1 MGTGRVL
8 QENGIDTTIDVGQ
21 APRIKTPF
29 EKGFIPTSVKTTPDI
44 KKGEL
49 GTSKGTGSD
58 PAPRL
63 HASKP
68 WRPVQGLEN
77 VTVKGSTDVA
87 PQPISQKVGS
97 GAGFN
102 DPTGIKG
109 PKENLSGQI
118 PLGRQR

>member
-1 MGTGRVL
+1 MGKRVKTESGL
-8 QENGIDTTIDVGQ
+8 DTTIDVGQ
-21 APRIKTPF
+21 ASRIRTPF
-29 EKGFIPTSVKTTPDI
+29 EKGFVPTSVKTTPDI

-49 GTSKGTGSD
+49 GKSVGTGSD

-63 HASKP
+63 HAAKP
-68 WRPVQGLEN
+68 WKPVQGLEN

-87 PQPISQKVGS
+87 PEPISQKVGS

-102 DPTGIKG
+102 DATGIKG